1 MTQPALGASAYSTRF
16 RHVSS
21 ELVIGPA
28 AGEDPHYDDAILRG
42 DLKVVGAGTLKG
54 GVGIR
59 YCVTKGKTYRKYP
72 PGRDRKEWRRMHRE
86 NPQPRAE

>member
-1 MTQPALGASAYSTRF
+1 MIRTFRPASRYSIAF
-16 RHVSS
+16 RHVSA
-21 ELVIGPA
+21 EPVIAPA